1 MTGPGSTGKSFRA
14 KYDAAVA
21 RNQSLLCV
29 GLDPDP
35 QRLPAGVTTLEF
47 LRGIIEATADLVCCY
62 KPNASFFEPDGV
74 AGWQTLHDVIA
85 LIPDDVP
92 VLLDAKRNDIANSA
106 AGYARACFETLGAD
120 GLTVNPYMGG
130 DSLEPF
136 LAYADRHSFVLCR
149 TSNPGAAEVQ
159 DALMADGRPV
169 HEHIARLANGWNTRG
184 NVGLVVGATMPEQAA
199 RVRAICPDQLLLL
212 PGVGAQAGDLEA
224 AVIASLDA
232 RGGGVL
238 INASRSVIY
247 AGDGAPAAARAE
259 ALRLRDAIN
268 AARSARAV

>member
-1 MTGPGSTGKSFRA
+1 MTGPSFRA
-14 KYDAAVA
+14 KYDAAVE
-21 RNQSLLCV
+21 RNRSLLCV

-35 QRLPAGVTTLEF
+35 ARLPPGVTTLDF
-47 LRGIIEATADLVCCY
+47 LRGVIEATADFVCCY
-62 KPNASFFEPDGV
+62 KPNASFFEPDGA

-120 GLTVNPYMGG
+120 GVTVNPYMGG

-136 LAYADRHSFVLCR
+136 FTYADHHSFVLCR
-149 TSNPGAAEVQ
+149 TSNAGAAEVQ
-159 DALMADGRPV
+159 DALMADGRPLY
-169 HEHIARLANGWNTRG
+169 EHIARLANGWNTRG
-184 NVGLVVGATMPEQAA
+184 NVGLVVGATVPEQAA
-199 RVRAICPDQLLLL
+199 RVRALCPDQLLLL
-212 PGVGAQAGDLEA
+212 PGVGAQEGDLEA
-224 AVIASLDA
+224 AVRASLDVHG
-232 RGGGVL
+232 RGVL

-247 AGDGAPAAARAE
+247 AGDGTPAAARAE

-268 AARSARAV
+268 VARSARAV